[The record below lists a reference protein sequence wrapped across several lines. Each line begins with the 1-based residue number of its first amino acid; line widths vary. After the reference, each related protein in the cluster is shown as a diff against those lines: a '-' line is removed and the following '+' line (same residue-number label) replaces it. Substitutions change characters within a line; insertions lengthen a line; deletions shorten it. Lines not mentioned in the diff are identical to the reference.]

1 MPLNPYAP
9 GAGTSPP
16 VLVGREAQQAV
27 VESSAR
33 LVEAGR
39 APQHVILTGLRG
51 VGKTVL
57 LKDVARRLRE
67 QGWLCGYYE
76 VRRNVEVGVTI
87 STIVAEGASLLP
99 RKTQL
104 RAALRA
110 LRHSIGS
117 VTLSGAADGTV
128 RLQVSGRDGAGGE
141 DPYLAIL
148 GLFRTLSRAAA
159 GDNAGVALCIDE
171 VQLFRRRDASTLI
184 QTLQAADG
192 TADSRVLLLAA
203 GLPMTPVELAKAST
217 YAERFRYERLDDL
230 GDADA
235 RLAVAEAALAEGVR
249 WSEDGLAEVVRLA
262 LGYPFFL
269 QLYASEAWD
278 VAAGRGGEL
287 SEITLADVTDAKP
300 RVTRRLDT
308 GLYATRY
315 GRLSAGERAY
325 LLAIARLMHKDE
337 RPVRSGA
344 AARSLG
350 KALTE
355 LSPVRERL
363 IAKGLIYAPGHGELA
378 FTVPGFRDFL
388 LRHGPDDS

>member
-1 MPLNPYAP
+1 
-9 GAGTSPP
+9 

-27 VESSAR
+27 VENSAR

-67 QGWLCGYYE
+67 RDWLCGYYE

-87 STIVAEGASLLP
+87 STIVAEGVSLLP

-110 LRHSIGS
+110 VRHSIGS
-117 VTLSGAADGTV
+117 ATLSGAPDGTV
-128 RLQVSGRDGAGGE
+128 SLQVSARSGAASE

-148 GLFRTLSRAAA
+148 GLFRALSRAAA
-159 GDNAGVALCIDE
+159 GDHAGVALCIDE
-171 VQLFRRRDASTLI
+171 VQLFRRRDAATLI

-192 TADSRVLLLAA
+192 TADSRVLMLAA

-230 GDADA
+230 GDRDA
-235 RLAVAEAALAEGVR
+235 RLAIEQAALAEAVR
-249 WSEDGLAEVVRLA
+249 WSEDALAAVVVLA
-262 LGYPFFL
+262 RGYPFFL
-269 QLYASEAWD
+269 QLYASETWD
-278 VAAGRGGEL
+278 VAAARAGEL
-287 SEITLADVTDAKP
+287 TEITLADVRAAEP

-308 GLYATRY
+308 GLYSSRY
-315 GRLSAGERAY
+315 ARLSTGERAY
-325 LLAIARLMHKDE
+325 LLAMAKLMRKDE
-337 RPVRSGA
+337 SPVRSGA
-344 AARSLG
+344 TARSLG
-350 KALTE
+350 KALSE

-378 FTVPGFRDFL
+378 FTVPGFRGYL
-388 LRHGPDDS
+388 LRRGAEGD